1 MQTNQTKKEIV
12 QKIQA
17 ESFPAYKNY
26 EVKRLQKLLK
36 CSPDANP

>member
-26 EVKRLQKLLK
+26 EIKRLAEIVKV
-36 CSPDANP
+36 